1 MFLYKCVDDKI
12 SSRTSKY
19 INQKW
24 LFVPGVPVE
33 MIAKYGSHLYGNGE
47 HSFIQFTQSLALT
60 RSRRYEEYS
69 YSLDPSPSSS
79 TASAKPLFLKY
90 WGGVNFR
97 RKKTF
102 FTFFTFAPAIS
113 FQAEMSVLCCNQ
125 VGAGFKTGYNLES
138 PTGGWDHNYA
148 RLVISG
154 FRLNTIWAKQLCCH
168 NPSIL
173 LSSGF
178 FISALNQHHCGSGNI
193 WNTIYS
199 VHATRFHPHW
209 LRRMNWQ
216 EAGAVTW
223 LIIITQLNFDSF

>member
-1 MFLYKCVDDKI
+1 MLITKYWAGTQSTLIRNDYLFLVFLL
-12 SSRTSKY
+12 
-19 INQKW
+19 KW
-24 LFVPGVPVE
+24 LPSMDLICMAMVNTALYSSHKVWHLLAVEGMKSIHTLWIPLHLPALPQPNHCSLNTGEELIFV
-33 MIAKYGSHLYGNGE
+33 
-47 HSFIQFTQSLALT
+47 
-60 RSRRYEEYS
+60 
-69 YSLDPSPSSS
+69 
-79 TASAKPLFLKY
+79 
-90 WGGVNFR
+90 
-97 RKKTF
+97 KKLF

-113 FQAEMSVLCCNQ
+113 VQAEMSVLCCNQ